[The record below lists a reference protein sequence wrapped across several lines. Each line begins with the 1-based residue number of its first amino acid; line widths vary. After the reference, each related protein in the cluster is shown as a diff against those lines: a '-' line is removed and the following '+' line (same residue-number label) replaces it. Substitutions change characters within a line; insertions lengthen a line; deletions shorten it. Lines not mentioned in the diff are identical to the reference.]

1 LSSASLAFFTLTF
14 VEREFEQPLDHPATS
29 PATIPT
35 TIIFGPDDRALA
47 FMKSKLSSLQVF
59 ARRFTSRA
67 RIRRIKEG
75 KAPTCDD
82 LVSLTADR
90 LQTPKGG

>member
-1 LSSASLAFFTLTF
+1 LSNASLAFFTLTF

-35 TIIFGPDDRALA
+35 TIIFGPDDRGLA

-59 ARRFTSRA
+59 ARQFTQRA
-67 RIRRIKEG
+67 WIRRIKEG

-82 LVSLTADR
+82 LVSLTTDR
-90 LQTPKGG
+90 VQTPKGG